1 MTASLTSARSPYFF
15 VVFSRST
22 FKEASMED
30 LMSLLD
36 EEFVENAMSLV
47 DENEKAI
54 LDPKRCANV
63 EDEFAV
69 K

>member
-1 MTASLTSARSPYFF
+1 
-15 VVFSRST
+15 
-22 FKEASMED
+22 MED
-30 LMSLLD
+30 LMSSLD

>member
-1 MTASLTSARSPYFF
+1 
-15 VVFSRST
+15 
-22 FKEASMED
+22 MED
-30 LMSLLD
+30 LISSLD
-36 EEFVENAMSLV
+36 KRFVENVMSLFE
-47 DENEKAI
+47 ENEKAI